1 MSAKLKSNRPAIES
15 LAQLAARVASNSRI
29 SVGGHHFARLPI
41 ALLREVAARGTRG
54 LNYFAWAGGLPLE
67 LLLEAQAVE
76 SIDICFSSLDIFG
89 LAPRFREVAE
99 TRRVPIRDWPA
110 LAMIQGLRASQQ
122 NLPFMPVQLPEGSTM
137 IERCPAVRFHRDTR
151 TGDVIGLV
159 DAQEIDTVLLHATR
173 ADRNGNVEIVGAK
186 ALDLAIVGAA
196 RQVLVTV
203 EEIVPAGALQQNGRQ
218 TIITRNL
225 VTAIAEVPGG
235 AYPTSCL
242 PFYVTDYRQIREML
256 EGRQG
261 ELVAALKRPAGSP
274 SAQLR
279 AAAEIRPEQ
288 VVAAPFRSPAASGP
302 AGAPSI
308 DEIMAIRIARMLD
321 DESFASAGAVS
332 PLANVA
338 YRLAKATHAP
348 QAMIATFSCGH
359 VDIAPGVM
367 TLSLVEAMDA
377 GSAVAHCGGDDT
389 YSTYY
394 QAGLVTHEI
403 IGAAQVGPRGETN
416 NLELTKPSGGKLRL
430 PGQGGMSDVANMH
443 KNYVVYVTRHSP
455 ATLVKAVE
463 TVSSARGLASRAERE
478 RAGYQP
484 GDTWLVTNLALFRYD
499 EAAGQLVVVETMPGV
514 AKETIVAET
523 GFKVAFAKSC
533 REVAAPDAEMLR
545 VLREEIDPLGLRRLE
560 FVGAKERGAL
570 LDEILARDAE
580 GTRRIVEGVQ

>member
-1 MSAKLKSNRPAIES
+1 MSTRLKANRPPVVP
-15 LAQLAARVASNSRI
+15 LAQLAERVEPGSRI

-41 ALLREVAARGTRG
+41 ALLREIAGRGRLR

-67 LLLEAQAVE
+67 LLLEAEAVE

-89 LAPRFREVAE
+89 LAPRFRRVAE
-99 TRRVPIRDWPA
+99 QGEMPVRDWPA
-110 LAMIQGLRASQQ
+110 LAMIQGLRAAQQ
-122 NLPFMPVQLPEGSTM
+122 NLPFMPVQLPDGSTM
-137 IERCPAVRFHRDTR
+137 MERCPAVSFHRDAR

-159 DAQEIDTVLLHATR
+159 EAQEIDTVLLHAAR
-173 ADRNGNVEIVGAK
+173 ADTNGNVEIVGAR

-203 EEIVPAGALQQNGRQ
+203 EEIVPAGTLQRNGRH
-218 TIITRNL
+218 TVITRNL
-225 VTAIAEVPGG
+225 VTAISAVPGG

-242 PFYVTDYRQIREML
+242 PYYVTDYKRLREVL
-256 EGRQG
+256 EPSVPSLGMALERPADAP
-261 ELVAALKRPAGSP
+261 AALLRQAAGVDPARIT
-274 SAQLR
+274 SAAFR
-279 AAAEIRPEQ
+279 AEGKAAEPT
-288 VVAAPFRSPAASGP
+288 
-302 AGAPSI
+302 I
-308 DEIMAIRIARMLD
+308 DEIMAVRIAGMLD
-321 DESFASAGAVS
+321 NESFASAGAVS

-348 QAMIATFSCGH
+348 DALLATFSCGH

-367 TLSLVEAMDA
+367 TLSLLEVMDA
-377 GSAVAHCGGDDT
+377 ASAVAHCGGDDT

-443 KNYVVYVTRHSP
+443 KNYVVYVTRHSA
-455 ATLVKAVE
+455 ATLVSAVE
-463 TVSSARGLASRAERE
+463 TISSARGLMSAAERE

-484 GDTWLVTNLALFRYD
+484 GAVWLVTNLAVFRFE
-499 EAAGQLVVVETMPGV
+499 EAVGQLVVVEIMPGV
-514 AKETIVAET
+514 SRESIVAET
-523 GFKVAFAKSC
+523 DFAVVFAPDCRDVAQ
-533 REVAAPDAEMLR
+533 PDAEVLR
-545 VLREEIDPLGLRRLE
+545 VLRAEIDPLGLRRLE
-560 FVGAKERGAL
+560 FVGARERGAL

-580 GTRRIVEGVQ
+580 GTRRVLEGPQ